1 MRGEDRRRTQ
11 VLRTSTRITP
21 ACAGKT
27 RRLGSSRRGRSDHPR
42 MRGEDRKAIDM
53 VGIADGSPPH
63 ARGRRAALPRRLW
76 TTRITPACAGKTSGG
91 HGRNAHGT
99 DHPRMRGEDIHS
111 TKLVESRPGSPPHA
125 RGRHMFYSGSD
136 FDEGITPACAGKTR
150 TLAERFSRDPD
161 HPRMRGEDLNL
172 ATIDEGWAGS
182 PPHARGRRHRPLHT
196 PRRPRITPACA
207 GKTPGGRGRRVCLG
221 DHPRMR
227 GEDS

>member
-125 RGRHMFYSGSD
+125 RGRRRRPVWGRHAG
-136 FDEGITPACAGKTR
+136 GITPACAGKTITR
-150 TLAERFSRDPD
+150 CGNVYDYKD
-161 HPRMRGEDLNL
+161 HPRMRGEDGRVPLHVFKGL
-172 ATIDEGWAGS
+172 GS
-182 PPHARGRRHRPLHT
+182 PPHARGRHAEPVHHGVEHG
-196 PRRPRITPACA
+196 ITPACA
-207 GKTPGGRGRRVCLG
+207 GKTV
-221 DHPRMR
+221 
-227 GEDS
+227 